1 MDYYGKVHVHEGGL
15 VTVGAQV
22 PESVVSFTQL
32 FTLMLPVGK
41 FSVEG
46 DPKVVDLV
54 FPIIVCVK
62 DLTWRG
68 DGCGSDNAV

>member
-1 MDYYGKVHVHEGGL
+1 MDSYGQVHVHEEGL
-15 VTVGAQV
+15 VTV
-22 PESVVSFTQL
+22 PESVVSFTQF
-32 FTLMLPVGK
+32 FTDMLPVGK
-41 FSVEG
+41 NSVEG

-54 FPIIVCVK
+54 FPINVCVK